1 MHYDFTKRPQSTFL
15 SCPKDLENII
25 RKLFVEDKEF
35 AENLT
40 RLLVINEKDCLDN
53 RDSKLYQDIV
63 KEHTISKLID
73 KGYIRTTPKLELNE
87 HEEVM
92 SYILISFDDFTE
104 TSNPQFRDNIIRIDV
119 ICHTDCWDLGDFRL
133 RPLEIVGHIDGLLN
147 NTKMSGIGVLL
158 FNSCGRL
165 ILDKNLSGYSLV
177 YEAVHGSDDYIVND
191 E

>member
-73 KGYIRTTPKLELNE
+73 KGYIRITPKLELNE
-87 HEEVM
+87 HEEVK

-104 TSNPQFRDNIIRIDV
+104 TSNPQFRDNVIRIDV

-177 YEAVHGSDDYIVND
+177 YEAVHSSDDYIVND
-191 E
+191 

>member
-35 AENLT
+35 AENLI

-73 KGYIRTTPKLELNE
+73 KGYIRITPKLELNE
-87 HEEVM
+87 HEEVK
-92 SYILISFDDFTE
+92 SYILVSFDDFTE
-104 TSNPQFRDNIIRIDV
+104 TSNPKFRDNIIRIDV

>member
-35 AENLT
+35 AENLI
-40 RLLVINEKDCLDN
+40 RLLVINEKDWLDN

-191 E
+191 